1 MITAIVKAYKRSY
14 KTKSKVKPTVTVTK
28 QINLPTNSNLKGD
41 ELVYILTEDE
51 YESLNNEDTKKIK
64 ELQTQIETDKQLI
77 QDLNKTIKE
86 LQDKEQLVTDT
97 LTVNNSLLEDVRR
110 LTEDNNKHIKTISTL
125 KIVNEILYN
134 RGLIARILNKTVNID
149 SETLKAIETDKE

>member
-149 SETLKAIETDKE
+149 SETHKAIETDKE

>member
-28 QINLPTNSNLKGD
+28 QINLSANSDLEGD

-51 YESLNNEDTKKIK
+51 YKSLNNEDTNKIK
-64 ELQTQIETDKQLI
+64 ELQTQIGTDKQLI

>member
-51 YESLNNEDTKKIK
+51 YKSLNNEDTNKIK
-64 ELQTQIETDKQLI
+64 ELQTQIETDKLLI

-125 KIVNEILYN
+125 KIVNEILYS